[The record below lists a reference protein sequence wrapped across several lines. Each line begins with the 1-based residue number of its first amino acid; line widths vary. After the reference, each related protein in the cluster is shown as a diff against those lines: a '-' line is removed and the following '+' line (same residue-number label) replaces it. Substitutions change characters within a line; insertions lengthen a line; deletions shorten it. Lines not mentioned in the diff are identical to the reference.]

1 MADRPRIA
9 VLMDPLDSIKPKKD
23 STLAMMLAAQR
34 RGIELLYLEQQH
46 LWVRDGIAMARLRTV
61 TIRDDAHDWYSLGP
75 VSVAPLSSVD
85 AVLMRK
91 DPPFD
96 TEYIYTTYLLER
108 AEAAGCL
115 IVNRPQGLRD
125 MNEKVY
131 TAWFPEC
138 CAPTLITRDMSDMAA
153 FLAEHGRA
161 VCKPLYGMG
170 GRSIF
175 VLEQG
180 DKNANVVFET
190 LTDYGSRYA
199 IVQRYI
205 PDIVTTGDSRVLMV
219 DGEPIPYA
227 LARIPTPQDNRGN
240 LAAGAQGLG
249 RPLNDRDRWLT
260 GRIGPVLRERGMM
273 FVGLDVIGG
282 FVTEINVTSPTGIRE
297 LDRQYGIDIAGSLI
311 DAILSRLT
319 TRSRP
324 LAASAGR

>member
-1 MADRPRIA
+1 MPPPTRIA
-9 VLMDPLDSIKPKKD
+9 VLMDPIGGINPKKD
-23 STLAMMLAAQR
+23 STLAMMLAAQA
-34 RGIELLYLEQQH
+34 RGVQLSYFEQRH
-46 LWVRDGIAMARLRTV
+46 LWVRDGVAMARLRPVTV
-61 TIRDDAHDWYSLGP
+61 RDDPKDWFDLGEP
-75 VSVAPLSSVD
+75 VIEPLAAVD

-108 AEAAGCL
+108 AEAAGTL
-115 IVNRPQGLRD
+115 VVNRPQGLRD

-138 CAPTLITRDMSDMAA
+138 CAPTLITRDMADMAA

-161 VCKPLYGMG
+161 VCKPLFGMG

-175 VLEQG
+175 VLEAG

-190 LTDYGSRYA
+190 LTEYGSRYA

-205 PDIVTTGDSRVLMV
+205 PEIVATGDSRILLV
-219 DGEPIPYA
+219 DGEPVPYA
-227 LARIPTPQDNRGN
+227 LARIPAPTDNRGN

-249 RPLNDRDRWLT
+249 RPLDERDRWLCA
-260 GRIGPVLRERGMM
+260 RIGPVLRERGMM

-297 LDRQYGIDIAGSLI
+297 LDRQFGLDIGGQLVDSVLR
-311 DAILSRLT
+311 RL
-319 TRSRP
+319 
-324 LAASAGR
+324 GRA